1 MPARVALA
9 LPPAFGG
16 ADGAGAFHVDLDGA
30 PALRARLL
38 DAVGELRAARVA
50 AGELGGLRAPAA
62 DPVSRLAV
70 DRLVNRAAG
79 PHGSLAVAL
88 DEAIAALTDLVDQ
101 LDASV
106 RDYQSRDDEVADAVR
121 AAGEPRG

>member
-1 MPARVALA
+1 M
-9 LPPAFGG
+9 
-16 ADGAGAFHVDLDGA
+16 
-30 PALRARLL
+30 
-38 DAVGELRAARVA
+38 
-50 AGELGGLRAPAA
+50 
-62 DPVSRLAV
+62 